1 MMMAKN
7 KIRRAYSGPIY
18 QNHHI
23 VYGGE
28 PVRPEW
34 TVNLRS
40 WMHKAVTLLNRLTV
54 TPESYAEA
62 INFQTA
68 INAEVN
74 RMRMTLDTEGDE

>member
-1 MMMAKN
+1 MAK
-7 KIRRAYSGPIY
+7 KRRAYSGPIY

-23 VYGGE
+23 VYPDE
-28 PVRPEW
+28 ESRPEW

-40 WMHKAVTLLNRLTV
+40 WMHKAVTLLNRLKV
-54 TPESYAEA
+54 TPEHYAEA

-68 INAEVN
+68 INAEIN